1 MKLICFNRGTAYL
14 LQPASTMGI
23 RSPLVRCYGALFLTL
38 SFLVITNGF
47 GVRKGVI
54 PKSPAQRNSQ
64 MAQAVQSAI
73 SSPRVP
79 SFRLLEC
86 EFPAIEALNKLGD
99 GSLQSAQ
106 AVDEA
111 NIAACTKLVE
121 TIAFPPF
128 LKPPVWIVT
137 SRTASQRFVQRVQA
151 KWSNVHSLQ
160 QQGPVRPQPR
170 DVFVFIT
177 PAGSADYQEAKRI
190 ATNGNTV
197 VIVNGF
203 AKVRWF
209 VCLFVRSFFF
219 LPARYRSP
227 SVPPQRG
234 CCRQTDHP
242 TNSYVRSLYT
252 VTARTTRVYPGKRP
266 WRIFSNL
273 SPTIHKLPAT

>member
-23 RSPLVRCYGALFLTL
+23 RSPPVRCYGALFLTL

-111 NIAACTKLVE
+111 NIAACTKLVINKTLE
-121 TIAFPPF
+121 LYSLIRNPHWIDQNWQTKYHGYCFPPSAR
-128 LKPPVWIVT
+128 
-137 SRTASQRFVQRVQA
+137 SRD
-151 KWSNVHSLQ
+151 WL
-160 QQGPVRPQPR
+160 
-170 DVFVFIT
+170 
-177 PAGSADYQEAKRI
+177 
-190 ATNGNTV
+190 
-197 VIVNGF
+197 
-203 AKVRWF
+203 
-209 VCLFVRSFFF
+209 L
-219 LPARYRSP
+219 
-227 SVPPQRG
+227 
-234 CCRQTDHP
+234 
-242 TNSYVRSLYT
+242 
-252 VTARTTRVYPGKRP
+252 
-266 WRIFSNL
+266 
-273 SPTIHKLPAT
+273 